1 MVLSKE
7 LHFQHIFILGINK
20 WSSTQKSTYKI
31 TIGVRI
37 MWGEVTQP
45 NQLIIH
51 QSIEEGSS
59 QTKYY
64 FIYPTDIYKVYDSFD
79 PYNSPLS
86 VLVSRE
92 DLGDSR
98 RGWKE
103 DSGGRG
109 VCILDPR
116 GFHFQ
121 QGHFGPWGGVLVGE
135 L

>member
-1 MVLSKE
+1 
-7 LHFQHIFILGINK
+7 
-20 WSSTQKSTYKI
+20 
-31 TIGVRI
+31 

-103 DSGGRG
+103 DS
-109 VCILDPR
+109 
-116 GFHFQ
+116 
-121 QGHFGPWGGVLVGE
+121 
-135 L
+135 